1 MQVSSA
7 IQNQDFTVIEDYT
20 TGLKTLLYLEVENSD
35 KNYIFL
41 FCNFL
46 MQIGTLTF
54 INQYY

>member
-35 KNYIFL
+35 KNLYFYSVL
-41 FCNFL
+41 F
-46 MQIGTLTF
+46 
-54 INQYY
+54 

>member
-20 TGLKTLLYLEVENSD
+20 TGLKTLLYLEVENLD
-35 KNYIFL
+35 KTLCFS